1 MESELIFVGYRSGVS
16 KNGKK
21 YFMLNFITTP
31 VISDF
36 TEEDKYNNFIKSNDL
51 LSICTVPFEL
61 QGNRVIYY
69 L

>member
-1 MESELIFVGYRSGVS
+1 
-16 KNGKK
+16 
-21 YFMLNFITTP
+21 MLNFITTP
-31 VISDF
+31 VISDFGAYSSDVSVF